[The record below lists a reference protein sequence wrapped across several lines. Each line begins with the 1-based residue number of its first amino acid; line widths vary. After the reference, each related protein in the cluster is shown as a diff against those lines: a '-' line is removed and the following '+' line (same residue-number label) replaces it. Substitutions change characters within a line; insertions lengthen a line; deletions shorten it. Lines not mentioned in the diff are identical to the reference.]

1 MAELF
6 NLKTLVER
14 DTFTVDGTSYAIRNP
29 VELGLSEYAEFIDHQ
44 QALQGDLSEAE
55 RKRRLSAIVAI
66 VVPNMTP
73 RIRAKLQEMQVALI
87 LGAFSAS
94 LEQMEGGDL
103 GNARSVRTSGA
114 SSPASNASTK
124 APTRARG
131 SGSRRR

>member
-14 DTFTVDGTSYAIRNP
+14 DTFTVDGTSYELRNP

-44 QALQGDLSEAE
+44 AALQGDLSEAE

-66 VVPNMTP
+66 VVPTMAP
-73 RIRAKLQEMQVALI
+73 RVRAKLQEMQVALI
-87 LGAFSAS
+87 LGAFSSS
-94 LEQMEGGDL
+94 LQEMEGGDL
-103 GNARSVRTSGA
+103 GNAWSAQTSGA

-124 APTRARG
+124 APTRPRG
-131 SGSRRR
+131 SGSRKR